1 MDLIRTALADMR
13 ARPVRALLLSLGPAL
28 GVAAVIAALGLST
41 SATAQLQTA
50 LNDLGAD
57 LMWVSSGGND
67 STQRL
72 PVEAAARARA
82 QPGVVSAAPLTV
94 LSKVSVARSGEV
106 DQNLDVRS
114 LQVVSTDQEMM
125 KVGAASLAW
134 GRFLTEDDASL
145 RSVVLGAESARRLGI
160 LDWEVRSVLVGGKP
174 FAVVGVLRPV
184 GQLPVLDTAVLV
196 TRDAGAVFDPD
207 PAPTFLIV
215 RTEPGAAQS
224 LSASLDLAITYGYG
238 SPVSVS
244 IPTGLLAA
252 RAEVDTTMQLVIIS
266 MGALAMIIGG
276 VGIAN
281 VMTISVIQRTAEI
294 GLRRA
299 LGHRRTTIAGQFLLQ
314 AFLVGTG
321 GSLAGVGI
329 GVAAVAV
336 AAARNGWSLSI
347 DPATATVT
355 LAISLMV
362 CLLAGS
368 YPAIRA
374 ARLEPALALRS

>member
-1 MDLIRTALADMR
+1 
-13 ARPVRALLLSLGPAL
+13 
-28 GVAAVIAALGLST
+28 
-41 SATAQLQTA
+41 
-50 LNDLGAD
+50 
-57 LMWVSSGGND
+57 
-67 STQRL
+67 
-72 PVEAAARARA
+72 
-82 QPGVVSAAPLTV
+82 
-94 LSKVSVARSGEV
+94 
-106 DQNLDVRS
+106 
-114 LQVVSTDQEMM
+114 
-125 KVGAASLAW
+125 
-134 GRFLTEDDASL
+134 
-145 RSVVLGAESARRLGI
+145 
-160 LDWEVRSVLVGGKP
+160 
-174 FAVVGVLRPV
+174 
-184 GQLPVLDTAVLV
+184 
-196 TRDAGAVFDPD
+196 
-207 PAPTFLIV
+207 
-215 RTEPGAAQS
+215 
-224 LSASLDLAITYGYG
+224 
-238 SPVSVS
+238 
-244 IPTGLLAA
+244 
-252 RAEVDTTMQLVIIS
+252 
-266 MGALAMIIGG
+266 MIIGG

-321 GSLAGVGI
+321 GSLVGVGI